1 MLGGHPTRVS
11 SKFLGYH
18 PKSRVSSKSLGC
30 HPSFRICM
38 DRNLF
43 LLLSWEELKWWV
55 NTSKRLV
62 NDISGG
68 RPCGAHSVVAKVE
81 DYFKDQLSQPFD

>member
-1 MLGGHPTRVS
+1 
-11 SKFLGYH
+11 
-18 PKSRVSSKSLGC
+18 
-30 HPSFRICM
+30 M

-43 LLLSWEELKWWV
+43 LPLSWEELRWWM

-68 RPCGAHSVVAKVE
+68 RPCGAHSVVTKVE
-81 DYFKDQLSQPFD
+81 DYFKAQLELLSCVGGFFVSSDTRWS